1 MSCFIVQGLSKS
13 DWMFFDINRVACRDV
28 VGLFK
33 GWHLFSP
40 VYPEVFLLDV
50 LDNQVVPLHLE
61 LFRHRQRLGVILWI
75 LWWNRPG
82 HSALVAGLACQG
94 SILPYLSFCKYRFL
108 LLRKLT
114 RKRFFH
120 PQHTSARPMPR
131 TAATKSSLRL
141 PLILIQMYLKQ
152 TKGIF
157 LSQLSQK
164 LLLVNKE
171 RMAWGDLLAS
181 ELLELWSSQMIEP
194 SQQNPSLDHAHNDLK
209 GLTDIFCKSIP
220 DISTMSFHSSD
231 KNEVQP
237 DYIPCKNVKG
247 NVFKNPNRFLPEAA
261 ETAGA
266 CSCSWFIYMDSH
278 FPNSTTGQS
287 AIYFEQS
294 NLLPFLWLK

>member
-1 MSCFIVQGLSKS
+1 
-13 DWMFFDINRVACRDV
+13 MFYCAGIGQKWLNQSLCM
-28 VGLFK
+28 LFK

-94 SILPYLSFCKYRFL
+94 SILPYLGFCKYRFL

-114 RKRFFH
+114 RKRFSIRNTPLQDLCQGPLLLKVAWGF
-120 PQHTSARPMPR
+120 PSFSFKCIWNRPKAFSSANYHRSYCWS
-131 TAATKSSLRL
+131 TKRGWRL
-141 PLILIQMYLKQ
+141 P
-152 TKGIF
+152 
-157 LSQLSQK
+157 
-164 LLLVNKE
+164 
-171 RMAWGDLLAS
+171 WGDLLAS

-247 NVFKNPNRFLPEAA
+247 NVFKNPKPVFARGRWDCGSLQLLL
-261 ETAGA
+261 
-266 CSCSWFIYMDSH
+266 IYLHGLTFSKL
-278 FPNSTTGQS
+278 N
-287 AIYFEQS
+287 
-294 NLLPFLWLK
+294 